1 MYGRFHWAFSQEK
14 RPWCM
19 KVLLHINI
27 YQVRNVRFC
36 LDFLSEWCPLV
47 YAAFSIVTQFPPPPP
62 SARAVDKCL
71 VSCGG
76 GRHGEE
82 VADASCRT
90 ERSTSGSV
98 SAVLICHKCPPFPMA
113 KDKGQRT
120 YEEHAFLM
128 WHSHQIHHSG
138 LSRMPMTL
146 YSSSNY
152 SEATRQYECKPWRA
166 HLPLTCRRPKQ
177 FSTSSPFEA
186 WTCEPCVD
194 SGVVFDWE

>member
-1 MYGRFHWAFSQEK
+1 MYESPAAYQHLSGEECSLLLRF
-14 RPWCM
+14 
-19 KVLLHINI
+19 
-27 YQVRNVRFC
+27 
-36 LDFLSEWCPLV
+36 PLRMM
-47 YAAFSIVTQFPPPPP
+47 SIGLRSVFYCDPIPPPPP